1 MHEFTACLHVKFQ
14 CSVDSP
20 AYERMHI
27 VDEDV
32 VLLCAT
38 LRDNLNVSSLWMG
51 DNLIGPSQNCPL
63 ISCLLALH
71 AGASATYLDS

>member
-1 MHEFTACLHVKFQ
+1 M
-14 CSVDSP
+14 
-20 AYERMHI
+20 
-27 VDEDV
+27 DEDV